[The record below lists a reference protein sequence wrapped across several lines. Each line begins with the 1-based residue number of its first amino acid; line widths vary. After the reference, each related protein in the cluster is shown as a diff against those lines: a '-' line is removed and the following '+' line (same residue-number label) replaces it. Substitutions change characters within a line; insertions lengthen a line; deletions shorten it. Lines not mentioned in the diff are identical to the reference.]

1 MILFTD
7 IGIDSLTLSSLMFML
22 LDFHECSDASGRN
35 ANKVVLYEDSAKK
48 QLQEFI
54 SALRGLEL
62 MAQACLALGGILND
76 VESKQLSHLLTPGTI
91 ISLNKYIVKQLCSY
105 CLMH

>member
-1 MILFTD
+1 
-7 IGIDSLTLSSLMFML
+7 ML

-62 MAQACLALGGILND
+62 MAQACLALCGILND
-76 VESKQLSHLLTPGTI
+76 VESRQLSYLLTPGKI
-91 ISLNKYIVKQLCSY
+91 ISINKCNVKQLYSY
-105 CLMH
+105 CLIH